1 LSSKVGDKEVVIFE
15 FFVLAVWTL
24 KAEEYVREHVVGM
37 YPLLPAMEGANASL
51 LIKAIDE
58 MVEYYQRR
66 NEEQL
71 AEDLKWMGVVLRRA
85 KILPAEEKQEV
96 EEKLSMYDDLL
107 ERDPKIRKLRK
118 QSKVEGR
125 AEGKAEGLQEAVVTI
140 VKRRFPTLT
149 ELAEQK
155 VAGITKPAQLESLLE
170 QVVDAPD
177 EAAARFLLSTKADR
191 SEEVERVR

>member
-1 LSSKVGDKEVVIFE
+1 
-15 FFVLAVWTL
+15 
-24 KAEEYVREHVVGM
+24 
-37 YPLLPAMEGANASL
+37 
-51 LIKAIDE
+51 
-58 MVEYYQRR
+58 
-66 NEEQL
+66 
-71 AEDLKWMGVVLRRA
+71 
-85 KILPAEEKQEV
+85 
-96 EEKLSMYDDLL
+96 MYDDLL

>member
-1 LSSKVGDKEVVIFE
+1 MG
-15 FFVLAVWTL
+15 
-24 KAEEYVREHVVGM
+24 
-37 YPLLPAMEGANASL
+37 GANASL

-58 MVEYYQRR
+58 MVEYYQGRS
-66 NEEQL
+66 EERL
-71 AEDLKWMGVVLRRA
+71 AEDLRWMGVVLRRA
-85 KILPAEEKQEV
+85 KILPLEEKQEV

-107 ERDPKIRKLRK
+107 ERDPKIRK
-118 QSKVEGR
+118 QSKAEGR